1 MCKRGETMSKKVFIS
16 ADIEGVNN
24 VLTWDE
30 TELDKP
36 EYPRYRK
43 LMTQEVK
50 AACEA
55 AHNLGYE
62 VFVKDAH
69 DSARN
74 LLIEDLPEY
83 VTLHRGWQGCPASM
97 MAGLD
102 ESFSA
107 VIYIGYHSAAN
118 TNGNPLSHTMTTR
131 VNHIKIN
138 GKISSEFLMNSYYAS
153 YKKVP
158 IAFLS
163 GDEALTKAVKEEN
176 DNIEVVATKKGVGN
190 AIMSK
195 HPDKVYK
202 EIYDGVTKALSK
214 DLKNNL
220 VMLPQSFDIDI
231 EFKNHQEAYSK
242 SFFPGCKYV
251 NPNRLLYS
259 SDDYYECAVMF
270 KFVV

>member
-1 MCKRGETMSKKVFIS
+1 MSKKVFIS

-74 LLIEDLPEY
+74 LLVEDLPEY

-138 GKISSEFLMNSYYAS
+138 GKIA
-153 YKKVP
+153 
-158 IAFLS
+158 
-163 GDEALTKAVKEEN
+163 
-176 DNIEVVATKKGVGN
+176 
-190 AIMSK
+190 
-195 HPDKVYK
+195 
-202 EIYDGVTKALSK
+202 
-214 DLKNNL
+214 
-220 VMLPQSFDIDI
+220 
-231 EFKNHQEAYSK
+231 
-242 SFFPGCKYV
+242 
-251 NPNRLLYS
+251 
-259 SDDYYECAVMF
+259 
-270 KFVV
+270 